1 MKCSLLAVC
10 LIAPAAC
17 AQSLFL
23 QPSPAYIETDEN
35 PAAPIRGLSLTMV
48 EPPPPRT
55 YALHDLITIIVDET
69 SRAEAD
75 QSLETKKDY
84 KLNGSIEAFPS
95 LAELAELR
103 LVTGGRSPVVDWQ
116 ADHKSDYKG
125 DGQYER
131 TDRLVVRITAEVID
145 VKPNGNLV
153 VEAKK
158 TVIKDTE
165 EQTVVL
171 SGTCRGE
178 DVTADNTILS
188 TQLADLNV
196 AVRNE
201 GQVKK
206 ASQKGLIPRALD
218 TLFAF

>member
-1 MKCSLLAVC
+1 MKCPLLAVA

-23 QPSPAYIETDEN
+23 QASPAYVGLDEN
-35 PAAPIRGLSLTMV
+35 PAAPLRGLSLTMV

-55 YALHDLITIIVDET
+55 FALHDLVTIIVDET
-69 SRAEAD
+69 TRAEAD
-75 QSLETKKDY
+75 QSLDTKKDY
-84 KLNGSIEAFPS
+84 KLDGSIEAFPS

-103 LVTGGRSPVVDWQ
+103 LVTGGRTPVVEWQ
-116 ADHKSDYKG
+116 ANHKSDYKG

-158 TVIKDTE
+158 TVVKDDE
-165 EQTVVL
+165 EQVIVL
-171 SGTCRGE
+171 SGTCRGD
-178 DVTADNTILS
+178 DVTDDNTILS
-188 TQLADLNV
+188 TQLADLHV
-196 AVRNE
+196 AVHNE

-206 ASQKGLIPRALD
+206 ASEKGLIPRVLD